1 MTAAPSGPKSQPRVG
16 LFVTCL
22 VDIIRPSVGFA
33 AVKLLEDA
41 GCRVVVP
48 SQTCCGQP
56 AYNSGDRESAKR
68 LARQAIDAFKDCD
81 YVVAPSGSCGGMLIK
96 HYPDLLAGEPELA
109 RGGCRGDRPALLG
122 VGKHLRETQAFYLLS

>member
-1 MTAAPSGPKSQPRVG
+1 MSETPADDGSKKDARRKVG

-22 VDIIRPSVGFA
+22 VDIMRPTIGFA

-56 AYNSGDRESAKR
+56 AYNSGDRRTAKA
-68 LARQAIDAFKDCD
+68 LARQAIDAFEDCD
-81 YVVAPSGSCGGMLIK
+81 YVATPSGSCGGMLAK
-96 HYPDLLAGEPELA
+96 HYPG
-109 RGGCRGDRPALLG
+109 
-122 VGKHLRETQAFYLLS
+122 